1 MITMAR
7 RKNTPSKEELFEQNL
22 KDLLYET
29 TEYLLNKVRES
40 EAIASDISNIIKLLS
55 ATGVLQPVT
64 QEDDENEGYTMT
76 LPFPLDEE

>member
-1 MITMAR
+1 MAR

>member
-1 MITMAR
+1 MAR

-29 TEYLLNKVRES
+29 TEYLLNKVREG

-64 QEDDENEGYTMT
+64 QEDDKNEGYTMT

>member
-1 MITMAR
+1 MAR
-7 RKNTPSKEELFEQNL
+7 RKNTPSKEELFKQNL

-29 TEYLLNKVRES
+29 IEYLLNKVREG
-40 EAIASDISNIIKLLS
+40 EAIASDISNIIKFLS

>member
-29 TEYLLNKVRES
+29 TEYLLNKVREG